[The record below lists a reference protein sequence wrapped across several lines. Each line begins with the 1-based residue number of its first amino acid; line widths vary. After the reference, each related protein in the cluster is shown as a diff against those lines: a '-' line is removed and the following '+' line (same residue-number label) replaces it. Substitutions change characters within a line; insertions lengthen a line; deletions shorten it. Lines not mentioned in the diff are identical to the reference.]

1 MINESQGRA
10 VATVATTIIAGVPAV
25 AFGAGPWGIA
35 LGLGVG
41 VVTWGFG
48 DIAYKGTR
56 ALILSEEMGAIRD
69 AIGTLGPTDEEL
81 HPDQNTFSKLKRLAG
96 IKPAMTAS
104 PKEATAQE
112 GQVASNKVIALGPA
126 ASTVKRL
133 AVEQIVAGTERNSFK
148 VGIGRSLTKQGNPA
162 VSINFY
168 KQHFKFIGA
177 SQKGKSSMVA
187 SFLDAVTQTHD
198 EDHVLIALLD
208 LEDRTSRLFADLPHV
223 AEVAA
228 PQGPVLLHARNHD
241 QVLEHLELLILVMTE
256 RYQMS
261 PAEVLREPILLVYI
275 EEFLSLKNY
284 FKQKDKQK
292 YTRLVFCINELARRG
307 LKARVQ
313 LLLCAQ
319 VDYRDEDFQE
329 ALINVSCGMAFC
341 VRQSA
346 TQAAGFYNTDLLRQ
360 NVMDNKVGQ
369 AVAEMP
375 DCNDLILAPDYDL
388 EQRLIELEGVESP
401 QSEEQPRGTS
411 ILSASGGRKD
421 QSQDR
426 TSTTEMPS
434 SPNQNPNVRK
444 LTYLHRQALEH
455 YRPNLG
461 YRQLGEKIGVGKD
474 KAGDLLKDL
483 KKWNFLDDDS
493 DDE

>member
-1 MINESQGRA
+1 MLNESQGRA
-10 VATVATTIIAGVPAV
+10 VATVTTTAITGVSAL
-25 AFGAGPWGIA
+25 AFHGGPWGIA
-35 LGLGVG
+35 LALGTG
-41 VVTWGFG
+41 ILTWGFG

-56 ALILSEEMGAIRD
+56 ALVLSEELEIMKD
-69 AIGTLGPTDEEL
+69 AIKMSTPSAEEL
-81 HPDQNTFSKLKRLAG
+81 HPDQSTFSKLKRLTG
-96 IKPAMTAS
+96 LPSLLPAS
-104 PKEATAQE
+104 LGPKEGANTM
-112 GQVASNKVIALGPA
+112 VSKSVIALGPA
-126 ASTVKRL
+126 ATKRL
-133 AVEQIVAGTERNSFK
+133 SIEQIVSDTEQNSFN
-148 VGIGRSLTKQGNPA
+148 VCIGRSLTKKGNPP
-162 VSINFY
+162 VQVKFY

-187 SFLDAVTQTHD
+187 AFLDAVTQTHD

-208 LEDRTSRLFADLPHV
+208 LEDRTSRLFADLPHI
-223 AEVAA
+223 AEVMS

-241 QVLEHLELLILVMTE
+241 QVLEHLELLILVMNE
-256 RYQMS
+256 RYTMS
-261 PAEVLREPILLVYI
+261 PSEVTQEPIILVYV

-284 FKQKDKQK
+284 FKQQKDKQK

-346 TQAAGFYNTDLLRQ
+346 TQAAGFYNTELLRQ

-388 EQRLIELEGVESP
+388 EQRLIELEGPEPETPLQKS
-401 QSEEQPRGTS
+401 RRS
-411 ILSASGGRKD
+411 IVAPSRGRK
-421 QSQDR
+421 R
-426 TSTTEMPS
+426 TLPDTQIFEMAAPEPSLLERGMNAYAEGNTTIDSLAVALSITPWEA
-434 SPNQNPNVRK
+434 RK
-444 LTYLHRQALEH
+444 LMPQIKTALAKE
-455 YRPNLG
+455 
-461 YRQLGEKIGVGKD
+461 QS
-474 KAGDLLKDL
+474 DLCV
-483 KKWNFLDDDS
+483 
-493 DDE
+493 